1 MKQPVK
7 YKERTP
13 INSLTGIKSSLGNL
27 RSVVSLTYLLYLAN
41 GRKSNIS
48 YTSFDGK
55 EIHLKDE
62 YKTFILNYLNDSNL
76 GKVISENPLF
86 KSQIE
91 SLYVGITLMF
101 GLGRISFENKSLGMT
116 KERTGGIRYPKIIEF
131 ASNIMLLDIILQGFN
146 DSERQDFLVSWLK
159 NEKLS
164 NDIEIRVATFLN
176 ITIENNL
183 FKLRDSGNDLYF
195 QTEGIYLA
203 FREDN
208 EVSLETDEIV
218 GPARILNSM
227 LREELI
233 PWFTLKNS
241 IIKLNNDCQFD
252 LQSYTK
258 ILSTSLD
265 IKDIKVDTN
274 IDSDNLDD
282 ELEDDLPNTP
292 KNLQIIYFG
301 APGTGKSF
309 KVEHREGETEEDR
322 IRTTFHPDSD
332 YSSFVG
338 CYKPMQNPKD
348 KDKIIYK
355 FEGQCFTIAYI
366 NAWKRLVTRKDNE
379 NINFT
384 LVIEE
389 INRGNCAQIFGDI
402 FQLLDRGE
410 DGFSQY
416 GIRPDE
422 DLAAHLK
429 EQFNEVSEAIKT
441 FENGKYIKIA
451 DGTEM
456 KLPPNL
462 SIIATMNTSD
472 QSLFPIDSAFKRRWD
487 WEYIPIQYKPI
498 DEKTNKLIENKIDI
512 NGTIY
517 DWGEFIKEVNQRI
530 YKLTKSEDKELGYFF
545 VRPDKGRYITTQR
558 FVSKVIFYLWS
569 DIYKDF
575 AGRDNSIFKFSEDD
589 DEKNKIEHSFNS
601 FFDEEKIKDWLVK
614 KFIEQFVKPI
624 DEEEENTSDN
634 KLTYSINGE
643 DPIGG
648 RRIALEV
655 MKKYVNIFSQQT
667 PQQVVEEWRT
677 LGIKVSHFV
686 ETEDEYNSRTDQSL
700 RAQSVE
706 WGDGNKVYVTTHGWV
721 YNTNEQYK
729 VSTIKQLIEA
739 VNAKNWG
746 IKVDIIEQ

>member
-62 YKTFILNYLNDSNL
+62 YKTFILNYLNDNNL

-164 NDIEIRVATFLN
+164 NDIEIRVANFLN

-322 IRTTFHPDSD
+322 IRTTFHPDTD

-338 CYKPMQNPKD
+338 CYKPIEVGDEKE
-348 KDKIIYK
+348 KRITYK
-355 FEGQCFTIAYI
+355 FEGQCFAKAYVE
-366 NAWKRLVTRKDNE
+366 AWKRLVARE
-379 NINFT
+379 EGQNINFT
-384 LVIEE
+384 LIIEE

-402 FQLLDRGE
+402 FQLLDRDE
-410 DGFSQY
+410 KGFSQY
-416 GIRPDE
+416 GIVPDE
-422 DLAAHLK
+422 DLSKYLSEEFDIIK
-429 EQFNEVSEAIKT
+429 EELNA
-441 FENGKYIKIA
+441 NGYGKIA
-451 DGTEM
+451 TGAEM

-487 WEYIPIQYKPI
+487 WEYIPIQYTPI
-498 DEKTNKLIENKIDI
+498 DKVTEQPIANKINI

-517 DWGEFIKEVNQRI
+517 DWGNFIKEVNERI

-545 VRPDKGRYITTQR
+545 VRPDDGINITTKR

-569 DIYKDF
+569 DIYKDY
-575 AGRDNSIFKFSEDD
+575 AGRENSIFKFSEEDG
-589 DEKNKIEHSFNS
+589 DEKNRTEHSFNS
-601 FFDEEKIKDWLVK
+601 FFNEEKIKDWLVK

-624 DEEEENTSDN
+624 DEEGESSSDA
-634 KLTYSINGE
+634 KLKYSINGE
-643 DPIGG
+643 EPIGG
-648 RRIALEV
+648 RRIAVEV
-655 MKKYVNIFSQQT
+655 MKKYVESYYQQT
-667 PQQVVEEWRT
+667 PQQVVDEWNT
-677 LGIKVSHFV
+677 LGIKVTHFV

-739 VNAKNWG
+739 VNAKDWG

>member
-62 YKTFILNYLNDSNL
+62 YKTFILNYLNDNNL

-322 IRTTFHPDSD
+322 IRTTFHPDTD

-338 CYKPMQNPKD
+338 CYKPIEVGDEKE
-348 KDKIIYK
+348 KRITYK
-355 FEGQCFTIAYI
+355 FEGQCFAKAYVE
-366 NAWKRLVTRKDNE
+366 AWKRLVARE
-379 NINFT
+379 EGQNINFT
-384 LVIEE
+384 LIIEE

-402 FQLLDRGE
+402 FQLLDRDE
-410 DGFSQY
+410 KGFSQY
-416 GIRPDE
+416 GIVPDE
-422 DLAAHLK
+422 DLSKYLSEEFDIIK
-429 EQFNEVSEAIKT
+429 EELNA
-441 FENGKYIKIA
+441 NGYGKIA
-451 DGTEM
+451 TGAEM

-487 WEYIPIQYKPI
+487 WEYIPIQYTPI
-498 DEKTNKLIENKIDI
+498 DKVTEQPIANKINI

-517 DWGEFIKEVNQRI
+517 DWGNFIKEVNERI

-545 VRPDKGRYITTQR
+545 VRPDDGINITTKR

-569 DIYKDF
+569 DIYKDY
-575 AGRDNSIFKFSEDD
+575 AGRENSIFKFSEEDG
-589 DEKNKIEHSFNS
+589 DEKNRTEHSFNS
-601 FFDEEKIKDWLVK
+601 FFNEEKIKDWLVK

-624 DEEEENTSDN
+624 DEEGESSSDA
-634 KLTYSINGE
+634 KLKYSINGE
-643 DPIGG
+643 EPIGG
-648 RRIALEV
+648 RRIAVEV
-655 MKKYVNIFSQQT
+655 MKKYVESYYQQT
-667 PQQVVEEWRT
+667 PQQVVDEWNT
-677 LGIKVSHFV
+677 LGIKVTHFV

-739 VNAKNWG
+739 VNAKDWG

>member
-62 YKTFILNYLNDSNL
+62 YKTFILNYLNDNNL

-322 IRTTFHPDSD
+322 IRTTFHPDTD

-338 CYKPMQNPKD
+338 CYKPIEVGDEKE
-348 KDKIIYK
+348 KRITYK
-355 FEGQCFTIAYI
+355 FEGQCFAKAYVE
-366 NAWKRLVTRKDNE
+366 AWKRLVARE
-379 NINFT
+379 EGQNINFT
-384 LVIEE
+384 LIIEE

-402 FQLLDRGE
+402 FQLLDRDE
-410 DGFSQY
+410 KGFSQY
-416 GIRPDE
+416 GIVPDE
-422 DLAAHLK
+422 DLSKYLSEEFDIIK
-429 EQFNEVSEAIKT
+429 EELNA
-441 FENGKYIKIA
+441 NGYGKIA
-451 DGTEM
+451 TGAEM

-487 WEYIPIQYKPI
+487 WEYIPIQYTPI
-498 DEKTNKLIENKIDI
+498 DKVTEQPIANKINI

-517 DWGEFIKEVNQRI
+517 DWGNFIKEVNERI

-545 VRPDKGRYITTQR
+545 VRPDDGINITTKR

-569 DIYKDF
+569 DIYKDY
-575 AGRDNSIFKFSEDD
+575 AGR
-589 DEKNKIEHSFNS
+589 
-601 FFDEEKIKDWLVK
+601 
-614 KFIEQFVKPI
+614 
-624 DEEEENTSDN
+624 
-634 KLTYSINGE
+634 G
-643 DPIGG
+643 
-648 RRIALEV
+648 
-655 MKKYVNIFSQQT
+655 
-667 PQQVVEEWRT
+667 
-677 LGIKVSHFV
+677 
-686 ETEDEYNSRTDQSL
+686 
-700 RAQSVE
+700 
-706 WGDGNKVYVTTHGWV
+706 
-721 YNTNEQYK
+721 
-729 VSTIKQLIEA
+729 
-739 VNAKNWG
+739 
-746 IKVDIIEQ
+746 